1 MGDRC
6 GKRTAGE
13 QHRNVFVKKC
23 FISTV
28 TLHHKGYNVTGS
40 TKDIHAAL
48 ALSQDTVQRI
58 SSSLT
63 LNTRKSMLENCS
75 LATPDATPELES
87 LAERDHSNRREADSH
102 VRAHLPVR
110 AGLSPSRDLG
120 SLSSDHFDYGL
131 RPQPHIPGS
140 ALRHSVVLSSH
151 NMPKILSSW
160 TRLPSSFLPYRHTPA
175 VTISA
180 SGLGTKLDPIQL
192 NSTKTKMTIVWL
204 VAFSHAAAS
213 FPP

>member
-1 MGDRC
+1 
-6 GKRTAGE
+6 
-13 QHRNVFVKKC
+13 
-23 FISTV
+23 
-28 TLHHKGYNVTGS
+28 
-40 TKDIHAAL
+40 
-48 ALSQDTVQRI
+48 
-58 SSSLT
+58 
-63 LNTRKSMLENCS
+63 MLENCS

-160 TRLPSSFLPYRHTPA
+160 KRLPSSFLPYRHTPA

-192 NSTKTKMTIVWL
+192 NEDEDEDEDEDDHRLVSRLFPCSSQFSPLSGDTTWCDHERNKLQPVQSKPPTLEALLQGKRNIAVITGAGISTS
-204 VAFSHAAAS
+204 AGSES
-213 FPP
+213 FRSCGTHTY